1 LDYLP
6 GLPLLSAKVVRRR
19 IGRLSKS
26 SKNKTKAQG
35 ALEYLGELYLE
46 IGQLEK
52 AKLQLE
58 NLDKACFFPCKQYRE
73 LKEEIEKYEA
83 G

>member
-1 LDYLP
+1 MAAYQ
-6 GLPLLSAKVVRRR
+6 
-19 IGRLSKS
+19 
-26 SKNKTKAQG
+26 KALNIKPKHKG

-58 NLDKACFFPCKQYRE
+58 NLDKACFFSCKQYRE